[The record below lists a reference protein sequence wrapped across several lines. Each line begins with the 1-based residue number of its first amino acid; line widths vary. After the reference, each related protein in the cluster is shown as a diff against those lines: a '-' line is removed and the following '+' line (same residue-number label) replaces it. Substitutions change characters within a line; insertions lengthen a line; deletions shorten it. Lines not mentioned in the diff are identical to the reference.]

1 VKLHGIG
8 MKVLFGLLAAV
19 AVFAVGASGAVAK
32 GHPQIH
38 WESSLNARVG
48 QSIEMKWG
56 LNGATPLKGSTVIL
70 QEELPTGAFKTVR
83 NLGEPKYYLGEGTL
97 PARKKLGRYGY
108 RVAVTRKGKIITQEK
123 VTIGVFGR
131 VPLSTLF
138 ADQSDWGGAGVYSFP
153 GGRFKYAA
161 SVPIPALGEQ
171 TLFTVAA
178 EHCTAIKLEYM
189 LAGSGLK
196 VHVID
201 PQRGHIQAISEAA
214 GDTLE
219 TLEGLYKVDRPWS
232 VVAIVRGQ
240 GEFPTSMY
248 LNGSASCDSTEP
260 F

>member
-1 VKLHGIG
+1 VKLQGIG
-8 MKVLFGLLAAV
+8 VKVLFGLLAAV

-32 GHPQIH
+32 GHPQIR

-56 LNGATPLKGSTVIL
+56 LNGSVTLKGSTVVL
-70 QEELPTGAFKTVR
+70 QEERPSGAFKTVR

-108 RVAVTRKGKIITQEK
+108 RVAVIRKGKIITQEK

-138 ADQSDWGGAGVYSFP
+138 AEQTAWGGAGVYSFP
-153 GGRFKYAA
+153 GGQFKYAA
-161 SVPIPALGEQ
+161 SVSIPATGEQ
-171 TLFTVAA
+171 TLFTVPA
-178 EHCTAIKLEYM
+178 EHCSAIHLEYV

-196 VHVID
+196 IHVTD
-201 PQRGHIQAISEAA
+201 PQRGNIRGISEAE
-214 GDTLE
+214 GDAVE
-219 TLEGLYKVDRPWS
+219 TLENTYRVERPWS
-232 VVAIVRGQ
+232 VVAIVRGE

-248 LNGSASCDSTEP
+248 LNGWASCDSTEP